1 MDRQEI
7 QFAVARKGNEVVAVG
22 RSQVLQPEIRFSGG
36 AIKWLDDEMYKKKA
50 GNGS

>member
-22 RSQVLQPEIRFSGG
+22 RSQVLQPEIKFNGVT
-36 AIKWLDDEMYKKKA
+36 IKWIDDELYKKKT
-50 GNGS
+50 GNNS